1 MNTIYTVS
9 DNIITSLGFSSKEN
23 FDALKKGVSGIKET
37 SDPNITQIP
46 LNVSLIDSDRLNYEF
61 NKIGTPASYTRLEQL
76 MILSIHEA
84 IKQTDINPKSDETIF
99 IFSTTKGNIDLLEK
113 NNLSF
118 GADRIHLW
126 KLGEVISNFF
136 NSPITPVIISNAC
149 VSGLTAIITGAH
161 FLRKGKFKNA
171 IICGGDIISEFTPSG
186 FQSFKAISPQPCR
199 PFDANRDGI
208 TLGEGAGTIILSSE
222 EKYIKEKKPVIFR
235 GGANTNDANHIS
247 GPSRT
252 GDGLYY
258 AIKNTLANAKK
269 SDKNIDYISGHGTAT
284 PYNDEM
290 ESKAIAWAELEHV
303 PVNSLK
309 GYWGHTLGAAGIIE
323 SIAGIYSIKENCLIK
338 TLGYSEHG
346 VSKPLNIIT
355 KYKETE
361 IRNFLKT
368 ASGFGGSN
376 AAAYFSELNND

>member
-1 MNTIYTVS
+1 MNKIYTVS
-9 DNIITSLGFSSKEN
+9 NNIITSLGFSSKEN

-37 SDPNITQIP
+37 SDPEITQIP
-46 LNVSLIDSDRLNYEF
+46 LNVSRVDSERLSNEF
-61 NKIGTPASYTRLEQL
+61 NQIGNSADYTRLEQL
-76 MILSIHEA
+76 MIISIHDA
-84 IKQTDINPKSDETIF
+84 LKQTNVDTSSGETIF
-99 IFSTTKGNIDLLEK
+99 ILSTTKGNIDLLEK

-118 GADRIHLW
+118 GKDRIHLW
-126 KLGEVISNFF
+126 KLGEIVSNFF

-149 VSGLTAIITGAH
+149 VSGLTALTTGAQL
-161 FLRKGKFKNA
+161 LRKGKYKNA
-171 IICGGDIISEFTPSG
+171 IVCGGDIISEFTPSG

-222 EKYIKEKKPVIFR
+222 EKHVKEKNPVIFR

-258 AIKNTLANAKK
+258 AIRNALADANKT
-269 SDKNIDYISGHGTAT
+269 DKNIDYISGHGTAT

-290 ESKAIAWAELEHV
+290 ESKAISWAELEHV

-309 GYWGHTLGAAGIIE
+309 AYWGHTLGAAGIVE
-323 SIAGIYSIKENCLIK
+323 SIAGIYSIQENCLIK

-346 VSKPLNIIT
+346 VSKRLNIIT
-355 KYKETE
+355 EYKETT
-361 IRNFLKT
+361 IKNFLKT

-376 AAAYFSELNND
+376 AAAYFSQINND

>member
-1 MNTIYTVS
+1 MDTIYTVS
-9 DNIITSLGFSSKEN
+9 NNIITSLGFSSKEN

-37 SDPNITQIP
+37 SDPEITQIP
-46 LNVSLIDSDRLNYEF
+46 LNVSRVDSEKLTNEF
-61 NKIGTPASYTRLEQL
+61 SQIGNHADYTRLEQL
-76 MILSIHEA
+76 MILSIHGA
-84 IKQTDINPKSDETIF
+84 LKQTDIDASSVETIF
-99 IFSTTKGNIDLLEK
+99 ILSTTKGNIDLLEK
-113 NNLSF
+113 NNLAF
-118 GADRIHLW
+118 GKDRIHLW
-126 KLGEVISNFF
+126 KLGEVIRNFF
-136 NSPITPVIISNAC
+136 KSPITPVIISNAC
-149 VSGLTAIITGAH
+149 VSGLTAITTGAQL
-161 FLRKGKFKNA
+161 LRKGKYKNA
-171 IICGGDIISEFTPSG
+171 IVCGGDIISEFTPSG

-222 EKYIKEKKPVIFR
+222 EKHVEETNPIIFR
-235 GGANTNDANHIS
+235 GGASTNDANHIS

-258 AIKNTLANAKK
+258 AIRNALADANKT
-269 SDKNIDYISGHGTAT
+269 DKNIDYISGHGTAT

-309 GYWGHTLGAAGIIE
+309 AYWGHTLGAAGIVE

-346 VSKPLNIIT
+346 VSKTLNIIT
-355 KYKETE
+355 EYKETT
-361 IRNFLKT
+361 INNFLKT

-376 AAAYFSELNND
+376 AAAYFSEINND

>member
-9 DNIITSLGFSSKEN
+9 NNIITSLGFSSNEN
-23 FDALKKGVSGIKET
+23 FEALKKGVSGIKET
-37 SDPNITQIP
+37 SDPEITQIP
-46 LNVSLIDSDRLNYEF
+46 LHVSQVDSERLNNEF
-61 NKIGTPASYTRLEQL
+61 SHIGNPADYTRLEQI
-76 MILSIHEA
+76 MILSIDDA
-84 IKQTDINPKSDETIF
+84 IKQTDINPESDETIF
-99 IFSTTKGNIDLLEK
+99 IFSSTKGNIDLLER

-118 GADRIHLW
+118 GEDRIHLW
-126 KLGEVISNFF
+126 KLGEIISRFF
-136 NSPITPVIISNAC
+136 HSPITPVIISNAC
-149 VSGLTAIITGAH
+149 VSGLTAITTGAQL
-161 FLRKGKFKNA
+161 LRKRKYKNA
-171 IICGGDIISEFTPSG
+171 IVCGGDIISEFTPSG

-222 EKYIKEKKPVIFR
+222 EKHAEESNPIIFR

-258 AIKNTLANAKK
+258 AIRNALTDANKT
-269 SDKNIDYISGHGTAT
+269 DENIDYISGHGTAT

-309 GYWGHTLGAAGIIE
+309 AYWGHTLGAAGIVE

-346 VSKPLNIIT
+346 VSKSLNII
-355 KYKETE
+355 KEYKKTT
-361 IRNFLKT
+361 INNFLKT